1 MDGAEI
7 SLKDILYAI
16 QKKDKPEN
24 EKIKNKDFTVYKEGI
39 YVGYR
44 HFDKEKLDVSYPF
57 GYGLSYTKFK
67 LIDLNLT
74 KEKNLINVEIKIS
87 NIGNMPGK
95 EVVQLYSSKSDSN
108 VDRPIKELKAFKKTP
123 LLEPG
128 ESIRVKMKIPTL
140 ELSYWSEV
148 QNQWILEKGFYTF
161 FIGNSSRELPLNVDF
176 EIK

>member
-1 MDGAEI
+1 
-7 SLKDILYAI
+7 
-16 QKKDKPEN
+16 
-24 EKIKNKDFTVYKEGI
+24 
-39 YVGYR
+39 
-44 HFDKEKLDVSYPF
+44 
-57 GYGLSYTKFK
+57 
-67 LIDLNLT
+67 
-74 KEKNLINVEIKIS
+74 
-87 NIGNMPGK
+87 MPGK